1 MAALK
6 VVPMPTSARAN
17 VYDWTLQ
24 NSGVGFF
31 GIECQ
36 RLECWKRGLQI
47 NKVLIFSPIS
57 GT

>member
-17 VYDWTLQ
+17 VYDWTKQ

-31 GIECQ
+31 WY
-36 RLECWKRGLQI
+36 RMSAFRVLEEGLTDQQSF
-47 NKVLIFSPIS
+47 NFLSD
-57 GT
+57 